1 MKGGVCVRKRFPLF
15 LLFLLLGSSL
25 LPIQAQAN
33 KDIVYIAPLESTV
46 ESGLYAFLERA
57 ISVAEEN
64 EASAIIFQINTP
76 GGTVSAA
83 EKIGKLFSDS
93 SVKTIA
99 WVDNRALS
107 AGAFIALNADKIYM
121 SPGSTMGA
129 AAVIDGAGNA
139 ASEKVQSAWLAAME
153 SAAEKNDRNPRYA
166 MAMADASIELPAG
179 TVSEGQLLTLT
190 ETSAAKVGY
199 SEGTVNNIDEL
210 LTEIGL
216 ENAEVRNVDETF
228 LEKLARFLT
237 NPVVI
242 PILLTIGLLGLVIEL
257 FSPGFGIPGI
267 VGITSL
273 ILYFFGHAVAGFAG
287 YEALVLFFI
296 GFILIILE
304 FFVPGGIIGSV
315 GLITVIG
322 SLFMATDNN
331 TLIAVSLL
339 IAVMVSLIVS
349 ILLVKVFNKNMKFF
363 KKMVLRDATTTEEGY
378 VSNVNRVE
386 LLGKI
391 GTALTP
397 LRPAGI
403 AYIDDERVDVV
414 TEGSFIDQ
422 DSEVIVVKVEGSRI
436 IVRERKKS

>member
-1 MKGGVCVRKRFPLF
+1 MRKRFPLF

>member
-1 MKGGVCVRKRFPLF
+1 MKLRKRFPLF
-15 LLFLLLGSSL
+15 LLVLLLAASL
-25 LPIQAQAN
+25 LPFHAKADQEV
-33 KDIVYIAPLESTV
+33 VYIAPLENTV
-46 ESGLYAFLERA
+46 EDGLYAFLNRA

-64 EASAIIFQINTP
+64 GASAIIFRINTP
-76 GGTVSAA
+76 GGIVSSA
-83 EKIGKLFSDS
+83 EKIGKLFSDT

-107 AGAFIALNADKIYM
+107 AGAYISLNADQIYM

-129 AAVIDGAGNA
+129 AAVITSSGNA
-139 ASEKVQSAWLAAME
+139 ADKKAQSAWLAAME
-153 SAAEKNDRNPRYA
+153 SAAEKNGRNPIYA
-166 MAMADASIELPAG
+166 MAMADTSIKLPDG
-179 TVSEGQLLTLT
+179 IVSEGSLLTLT
-190 ETSAAKVGY
+190 ENSAAEVGY
-199 SEGTVNNIDEL
+199 SEGTVGNLDEL
-210 LTEIGL
+210 LAKLEL
-216 ENAEVRNVDETF
+216 ENAEVRNVEETF
-228 LEKLARFLT
+228 VEKLARFLT

-257 FSPGFGIPGI
+257 FSPGFGIPGA
-267 VGITSL
+267 VGVTSL
-273 ILYFFGHAVAGFAG
+273 ILYFFGHMVAGFAG
-287 YEALVLFFI
+287 YEVILLFII
-296 GFILIILE
+296 GLIFIILE
-304 FFVPGGIIGSV
+304 FFVPGGIIGSI
-315 GLITVIG
+315 GLIAVIG

-331 TLIAVSLL
+331 TLIAVSLI
-339 IAVMVSLIVS
+339 IAVVVSLTVS

-363 KKMVLRDATTTEEGY
+363 KKMVLKDATTTEEGY

-403 AYIDDERVDVV
+403 AYINDERVDVV

-436 IVRERKKS
+436 VVRERKKS

>member
-1 MKGGVCVRKRFPLF
+1 MRKRFPLF
-15 LLFLLLGSSL
+15 LLIILLAASL
-25 LPIQAQAN
+25 LPFPAKADQE
-33 KDIVYIAPLESTV
+33 IVYIAPMEKTV
-46 ESGLYAFLERA
+46 EDGLYAFLNRA
-57 ISVAEEN
+57 ISLAEEN
-64 EASAIIFQINTP
+64 GASAIIFRINTP
-76 GGTVSAA
+76 GGIVSSA
-83 EKIGKLFSDS
+83 EKIGKLFSDA

-107 AGAFIALNADKIYM
+107 AGAYISLNADQIYM

-129 AAVIDGAGNA
+129 AAVITSSGNA
-139 ASEKVQSAWLAAME
+139 ADKKAQSAWLAAME
-153 SAAEKNDRNPRYA
+153 SAAEKNGRNPSFA
-166 MAMADASIELPAG
+166 MAMADTSIELPDG
-179 TVSEGQLLTLT
+179 MVSEGSLLTLT
-190 ETSAAKVGY
+190 ENSAAEVGY
-199 SEGTVNNIDEL
+199 SEGTVNNLDEL
-210 LTEIGL
+210 LAKLEL
-216 ENAEVRNVDETF
+216 ENAEVRNVEETF
-228 LEKLARFLT
+228 VEKLARFLT

-257 FSPGFGIPGI
+257 FSPGFGIPGA

-273 ILYFFGHAVAGFAG
+273 VLYFFGHMVAGFAG
-287 YEALVLFFI
+287 YEALILFII
-296 GFILIILE
+296 GLIFILLE
-304 FFVPGGIIGSV
+304 FFVPGGIIGSI
-315 GLITVIG
+315 GLIAVGG
-322 SLFMATDNN
+322 SLFMATDNF

-339 IAVMVSLIVS
+339 IAFVVSLTVS

-403 AYIDDERVDVV
+403 AYINDERVDVV

-422 DSEVIVVKVEGSRI
+422 DSDVIVVKVEGSRI
-436 IVRERKKS
+436 VVRESKKS

>member
-1 MKGGVCVRKRFPLF
+1 MRKRFPLF

-107 AGAFIALNADKIYM
+107 AGAFIALNTDKIYM

>member
-1 MKGGVCVRKRFPLF
+1 MRKRFPLF
-15 LLFLLLGSSL
+15 LLIILLAASL
-25 LPIQAQAN
+25 LPFPAKADQE
-33 KDIVYIAPLESTV
+33 IVYIAPMEKTV
-46 ESGLYAFLERA
+46 EDGLYAFLNRA
-57 ISVAEEN
+57 ISLAEEN
-64 EASAIIFQINTP
+64 GASAIIFRINTP
-76 GGTVSAA
+76 GGIVSSA
-83 EKIGKLFSDS
+83 EKIGKLFSDA

-107 AGAFIALNADKIYM
+107 AGAYISLNADQIYM

-129 AAVIDGAGNA
+129 AAVITSSGNA
-139 ASEKVQSAWLAAME
+139 ADKKAQSAWLAAME
-153 SAAEKNDRNPRYA
+153 SAAEKNGRNPSFA
-166 MAMADASIELPAG
+166 MAMADTSIELPDG
-179 TVSEGQLLTLT
+179 MVSEGSLLTLT
-190 ETSAAKVGY
+190 ENSAAEVGY
-199 SEGTVNNIDEL
+199 SEGTVNNLDEL
-210 LTEIGL
+210 LAKLEL
-216 ENAEVRNVDETF
+216 ENAEVRNVEETF
-228 LEKLARFLT
+228 VEKLARFLT

-257 FSPGFGIPGI
+257 FSPGFGIPGA

-273 ILYFFGHAVAGFAG
+273 VLYFFGHMVAGFAG
-287 YEALVLFFI
+287 YEALLLFII
-296 GFILIILE
+296 GLIFILLE
-304 FFVPGGIIGSV
+304 FFVPGGIIGSI
-315 GLITVIG
+315 GLIAVGG
-322 SLFMATDNN
+322 SLFMATDNF

-339 IAVMVSLIVS
+339 IAFVVSLTVS

-403 AYIDDERVDVV
+403 AYINDERVDVV

-422 DSEVIVVKVEGSRI
+422 DSDVIVVKVEGSRI
-436 IVRERKKS
+436 VVRESKKS